1 MSKEDKIRF
10 SFLLIVT
17 IIVMAMNIQIVT
29 TTNRRGLTML
39 DSMFD
44 NYLVSTAQSWA
55 AAPGETMWRQ
65 SLSLLS
71 LALQRF
77 NAAANLKGRCRDPA
91 RAARG
96 RGVLIRAAAREFDA
110 GGRAFAARRSC
121 NRLTQL
127 GGGCF
132 LRV

>member
-10 SFLLIVT
+10 SFLHLVT

-55 AAPGETMWRQ
+55 AAPAETM
-65 SLSLLS
+65 
-71 LALQRF
+71 
-77 NAAANLKGRCRDPA
+77 
-91 RAARG
+91 
-96 RGVLIRAAAREFDA
+96 
-110 GGRAFAARRSC
+110 
-121 NRLTQL
+121 
-127 GGGCF
+127 
-132 LRV
+132 

>member
-1 MSKEDKIRF
+1 MQRFYETEAARMSKEDQIRF

-55 AAPGETMWRQ
+55 AAPAETM
-65 SLSLLS
+65 
-71 LALQRF
+71 
-77 NAAANLKGRCRDPA
+77 
-91 RAARG
+91 
-96 RGVLIRAAAREFDA
+96 
-110 GGRAFAARRSC
+110 
-121 NRLTQL
+121 
-127 GGGCF
+127 
-132 LRV
+132 